1 MSYVK
6 SSLFYLKDINDF
18 LKTKFVRYGDMNSY
32 LQALST
38 DEHEV
43 IPYLERVIMNRHK
56 YELNKQMYINESAS
70 KQRGAKVARGVII
83 ALDIIFCLIV
93 IGYCTNAVLKG
104 TDVVSNTKTCLM
116 GAIAV
121 TALNCLATSW
131 IQSTIN
137 TGNDYEGRTKVE
149 IPAESQFDDFSSS
162 NGVAMYYALKHSFN
176 EPATSTSRREIKA
189 LYDMYVSK
197 ITTKSGSTVTNYPQV
212 SELMKTA
219 DWAKLVSSAKH
230 GVLTKFASPDGKVN
244 YHDHIESLLSYA
256 DNTIMLKELLDQAR
270 SLRVLVD
277 KEMGNAE
284 TASMSKEA
292 AEKVIMDQVIPVLNV
307 KSALISLAGL
317 KIKQESA
324 MTGIDASGIVQDD
337 AACMFNCELD
347 DRCVVAA
354 FNIPSKKCSKYSNK
368 VAQGNVLTKSEDD
381 LLLVKGDDIKTSFYV
396 EGGGLIAEPTSKI
409 WDIKTAN
416 TDMKCTEQCDQNN
429 ECIASTVDTDGNC
442 VLKMSATAIALDN
455 IAGCDPNKE
464 VCTMY
469 KQMLSSTGTH
479 MSPADVFVK
488 MTPTMVSELS
498 MVMQKNT
505 NLVLVEHYDFIKTNL
520 TNIYGFATYTA
531 IEGNVVAILET
542 VQSKVAVKPAGVPN
556 TPSKY
561 ITKQQFADKF
571 DSMTLSQYQDMVS
584 SVDTID
590 NVATQLYMS
599 VKRGVAA
606 NLSAEQNPFLE
617 QQRTLQQRTILIAHI
632 SIVVILLYLLFVT
645 HNLADI
651 TKATVKKDLRSK
663 MFLVVPGI
671 CIAFVIVLVTSQHK
685 KNNILYQYNRDILE
699 QNGDSLVN
707 SLDELNAGMH
717 DMQKFITSKNK
728 NYAPDTPIK
737 TVGISSVDVDDL
749 YDGLVASVD
758 LLDKCNLLVEGT
770 NIQMPFPW
778 TDITI
783 NLIIIAICVAVLF
796 VVFAQI
802 NPITIIKNIKNANE
816 DARKIAMN
824 IPVSLDVYKQDDEPV
839 SIILQYIAFV
849 VFLIIVIAYSTTLVK
864 SSNDYKLGLY
874 NSKYYAESR
883 CASC

>member
-6 SSLFYLKDINDF
+6 SSIFYLKDINDF
-18 LKTKFVRYGDMNSY
+18 LKTKFARYGDMNSY

-56 YELNKQMYINESAS
+56 YELNKQMYIRESAS
-70 KQRGAKVARGVII
+70 KQRGAKVARWVII
-83 ALDIIFCLIV
+83 TLDIIFCLII

-104 TDVVSNTKTCLM
+104 SDVVSNTKTCLM

-131 IQSTIN
+131 IHTTIN
-137 TGNDYEGRTKVE
+137 SANDYEGSTKVE

-176 EPATSTSRREIKA
+176 EPVTSTSRREIKA

-197 ITTKSGSTVTNYPQV
+197 VSTKSGSTVTNYPQV

-219 DWAKLVSSAKH
+219 DWAKVVSSAKH
-230 GVLTKFASPDGKVN
+230 GILTKFASPDGKVT

-277 KEMGNAE
+277 KDMGNIE
-284 TASMSKEA
+284 SASMSKEA
-292 AEKVIMDQVIPVLNV
+292 AEKVIMDQVIPVFNV

-317 KIKQESA
+317 KVQQEST
-324 MTGIDASGIVQDD
+324 MTSIDANGIAQDD
-337 AACMFNCELD
+337 ATCMFNCELD

-368 VAQGNVLTKSEDD
+368 LAQGYVLTKSEDD
-381 LLLVKGDDIKTSFYV
+381 VLLVKGDDIKTSFYV
-396 EGGGLIAEPTSKI
+396 EGGGLIAEPTSKV

-416 TDMKCTEQCDQNN
+416 PDMKCTEQCDQNN

-442 VLKMSATAIALDN
+442 VLKMSDAAIALDN
-455 IAGCDPNKE
+455 IASCDPNKQ

-469 KQMLSSTGTH
+469 KQMLSSTGSH

-488 MTPTMVSELS
+488 MTPAMVSELTLI
-498 MVMQKNT
+498 MQKNT
-505 NLVLVEHYDFIKTNL
+505 KLVLAEHYDFIKTNL
-520 TNIYGFATYTA
+520 TNIYGFATYAA

-542 VQSKVAVKPAGVPN
+542 VQSKVAVKPVGVPN

-561 ITKQQFADKF
+561 VTKQQFADEF
-571 DSMTLSQYQDMVS
+571 GSMTLSQYQDMVN

-617 QQRTLQQRTILIAHI
+617 EQRTLQQQTILIAHI
-632 SIVVILLYLLFVT
+632 SVAAILLYLLFVT
-645 HNLADI
+645 YNLADI
-651 TKATVKKDLRSK
+651 ATSTAKWNDLRSK

-685 KNNILYQYNRDILE
+685 KNSILHQYNRDILE
-699 QNGDSLVN
+699 QNGDSLVSN
-707 SLDELNAGMH
+707 LDELNAKVH
-717 DMQKFITSKNK
+717 DMQKFITRKNK
-728 NYAPDTPIK
+728 NYAPDTPIQ
-737 TVGISSVDVDDL
+737 TVGISASDVHEL
-749 YDGLVASVD
+749 YERLVASVD
-758 LLDKCNLLVEGT
+758 SLDKCNLLVEGT

-796 VVFAQI
+796 IVFAQI
-802 NPITIIKNIKNANE
+802 NPITIINNIKNANE
-816 DARKIAMN
+816 AARKIAMN

-839 SIILQYIAFV
+839 SVILQYIAFV
-849 VFLIIVIAYSTTLVK
+849 VFLILVIAYSTTLVK

-874 NSKYYAESR
+874 NSNYYAKSR
-883 CASC
+883 CAS